1 MAVALDVVAAAEV
14 FPFFPFVEESPPLLP
29 LSLFVFALIK
39 LSMASTQKDAIG
51 EELKVKLQDKMLHK
65 LSTVSFSNLFLF
77 FVSLL
82 NTLEQESSFS
92 HHCRKIATL
101 FFFTQTLFTLVLCQ
115 LGQLILLKRTDNC
128 YFAFSEC

>member
-1 MAVALDVVAAAEV
+1 MLSTFDSLLSTVAVALDVVAAAEV

-101 FFFTQTLFTLVLCQ
+101 FFLHKHCLHLFFASW
-115 LGQLILLKRTDNC
+115 DN
-128 YFAFSEC
+128 